1 MARLSIRRGRP
12 AAALVETAAILIV
25 FLLFLFGIFEY
36 CRLIWVQQMVENAAR
51 EGARFAVVNTPD
63 ANLIPDTQAQVNAKM
78 SGLQNALLNWN
89 VQVFRAD
96 SNGNPVY
103 TYQTDGTGP
112 YLTNSS
118 GGKQYIS
125 YNSGTQQYYV
135 TVGGNTYNV
144 GLDATHGVVTDQ
156 SGGQFGAWAQQN
168 NLGGQDAPGN
178 AAFGQYIA
186 VQIDCDYNP
195 IVPTLL
201 MLNNTIHIRTKAF
214 MCSEAN

>member
-1 MARLSIRRGRP
+1 MARLQTRRGRP

-25 FLLFLFGIFEY
+25 FLLFLFGVFEY

-51 EGARFAVVNTPD
+51 EGARYAIVNTTD
-63 ANLIPDTQAQVNAKM
+63 TNLIADTQAQINAKM

-89 VQVFRAD
+89 IQVFHAD
-96 SNGNPVY
+96 SSGNPVY
-103 TYQTDGTGP
+103 TYQTDATGP

-118 GGKQYIS
+118 GGKQYLNYDS
-125 YNSGTQQYYV
+125 SKQQYYV
-135 TVGGNTYNV
+135 TVNGSNLYVT
-144 GLDATHGVVTDQ
+144 LDSTHGVVTDQ
-156 SGGQFGAWAQQN
+156 SGGQFGAWAQTN
-168 NLGGQDAPGN
+168 NMQGQDVPGN

-201 MLNNTIHIRTKAF
+201 WMGKTIHIRTKSF